1 MLITQVNEVW
11 GNLVTDIRSSI
22 HHDAS
27 SSSTPQVSEVVVEP
41 ASKTALPPALTGT
54 RHHINCASAGIV
66 SYYAAAPDCTSHGLQ
81 PDPPLL
87 LIHSVSAAASAYEVK
102 PLYEFFQRQ
111 RPVYA
116 IDLPGFGFSER
127 GDIEYSPRIMT
138 DAIHALV
145 AEIASRHGAVRID
158 AMALSLSS
166 EFLARAAMETPQ
178 SFRSLALISPTGF
191 ESRHRHDGNPES
203 SRELKAMSWLLS
215 FKPIGK
221 ALFNIL
227 SRPKI
232 IRYFL
237 ERTWGSR
244 HIDEGLW
251 RYSTFTAAQSGARHA
266 PLRFVALALFSAD
279 ISRVY
284 EALKIPVWLS
294 HGVRGDFTVY
304 RGVEL
309 IEKRKNWR
317 ISVFQTGAMPHFEMQ
332 QHFISV
338 YKLFLRQQAL
348 RCRLPQRPE
357 PGTSRTGETPLSI

>member
-1 MLITQVNEVW
+1 M
-11 GNLVTDIRSSI
+11 TDIRSGI
-22 HHDAS
+22 RHDALS
-27 SSSTPQVSEVVVEP
+27 SATSQVSAIVAEP
-41 ASKTALPPALTGT
+41 DSKVTLPPALTGT
-54 RHHINCASAGIV
+54 QRYINCSSAGIV
-66 SYYAAAPDCTSHGLQ
+66 SYYTAGPASFSGGLQ
-81 PDPPLL
+81 SDPPLL
-87 LIHSVSAAASAYEVK
+87 LIHSVNAAASAYEMK
-102 PLYEFFQRQ
+102 PLYDFFRRQ

-127 GDIEYSPRIMT
+127 SDVEYSPQIMIN
-138 DAIHALV
+138 AIHTLV
-145 AEIASRHGAVRID
+145 AEIASRHGTMPID

-166 EFLARAAMETPQ
+166 EFLARAALETPQ
-178 SFRSLALISPTGF
+178 SFRSLALISPTGL
-191 ESRHRHDGNPES
+191 ESRHRHDGTPES

-357 PGTSRTGETPLSI
+357 PGTSRTGETHLST